1 MDNLAR
7 LQQARREVV
16 KVQRRM
22 WLIQAAFWPAVVL
35 FFVLI
40 ALVGVRWLQRRQR
53 AVTASA
59 TPTQPPADDA
69 QAS

>member
-22 WLIQAAFWPAVVL
+22 WLVQAIFWPAVVL
-35 FFVLI
+35 LFVLI
-40 ALVGVRWLQRRQR
+40 AVVGVRWLQRRRR

-59 TPTQPPADDA
+59 TPTRPPADDA
-69 QAS
+69 QAR

>member
-22 WLIQAAFWPAVVL
+22 WLVQAIFWPAVVL
-35 FFVLI
+35 LFVLI
-40 ALVGVRWLQRRQR
+40 AVVGVRWLQRRRR
-53 AVTASA
+53 AVAASA
-59 TPTQPPADDA
+59 TPTRPPADDA